1 LPLVFPAKLHILRVE
16 PRGFEPLTSAVQRRR
31 DALRDI
37 PGARKIA
44 AKVRIS
50 LMTLFPSL
58 RVIDSGCCTVA
69 AHESSPCPKPAA
81 FPLVPL
87 RLQSQGT
94 VKADIEGWLT
104 S

>member
-1 LPLVFPAKLHILRVE
+1 ML
-16 PRGFEPLTSAVQRRR
+16 
-31 DALRDI
+31 DI
-37 PGARKIA
+37 SGARKIA

-58 RVIDSGCCTVA
+58 QVIDSGCCTVA

-104 S
+104 PYGIVGSYFEQTRKGQR